1 MVQNHTPT
9 FQTMKLFVLGRKTVQ
24 PFFFFSLTVALPW
37 LASTHIHTVEIVLKV
52 TLFTWCAKVR

>member
-52 TLFTWCAKVR
+52 TN